1 MIKNISTADSSPV
14 IHVHNLS
21 VSVDGKSVLNGIE
34 LQIGAGTVHALMG
47 PNGSG
52 KSSLVYTLM
61 GHPRYHVTQ
70 GSLLYRSQ
78 DITRQPVEERS
89 RNGIFLAMQSPIEIP
104 GLSIYTLLKEAV
116 RARNVDDFSL
126 MDFSA
131 EIESVADMLKINRAW
146 LHRPLDSGFS
156 GGEKKRLELLQML
169 VLKPTLAILD
179 EIDSGLD
186 ADAIIHIADVLAT
199 YRKQNPQASF
209 LIVSH
214 QKKFL
219 DNLKPD
225 HINVMQQGA
234 IIRSGDYSLI
244 DQIELGGYDA
254 G

>member
-1 MIKNISTADSSPV
+1 MHNFINLFNPYIKEYTYPFNI
-14 IHVHNLS
+14 
-21 VSVDGKSVLNGIE
+21 
-34 LQIGAGTVHALMG
+34 
-47 PNGSG
+47 
-52 KSSLVYTLM
+52 
-61 GHPRYHVTQ
+61 R
-70 GSLLYRSQ
+70 R
-78 DITRQPVEERS
+78 ITS
-89 RNGIFLAMQSPIEIP
+89 RNEYPKNYKWTP
-104 GLSIYTLLKEAV
+104 KY
-116 RARNVDDFSL
+116 
-126 MDFSA
+126 
-131 EIESVADMLKINRAW
+131 
-146 LHRPLDSGFS
+146 
-156 GGEKKRLELLQML
+156 EKKRLELLQML